1 MSNMSK
7 LNNASIFLGLFLT
20 IPYISPPPVSP
31 SKNEYPKKASFEI
44 EKGERLIEAERV
56 EGSTPLI
63 TASAVNNGITSF
75 IDYDTFSSKKKIFLV
90 IFVQY
95 FMILKN

>member
-1 MSNMSK
+1 MEIFNKNNINNDSIDKNK
-7 LNNASIFLGLFLT
+7 LDLFEKVKWQEFKLSD
-20 IPYISPPPVSP
+20 I
-31 SKNEYPKKASFEI
+31 FEI

-75 IDYDTFSSKKKIFLV
+75 IDYDTFSSKKKIFL
-90 IFVQY
+90 FHY
-95 FMILKN
+95 NRRFL